1 MTSKTLE
8 SVFVPVRGV
17 KPPKNGHI
25 GYKCTLYPGW
35 ISTRRFLRQMQKD
48 NIDCALLQ
56 QEACH
61 RNEVKFAKGKLKS
74 RVLHLMREPIIQ
86 LVMCSLVLLDAL
98 IVTAEIILEI
108 HAVKAEK
115 KIYEYERSHM
125 NHKMYRYYC
134 TSHTDPESV
143 FTPTTREIC
152 CQRPINRSGV
162 AFEAIPSPFALCCL
176 ARGGSDCGGNGGQAR
191 GRLFTVYHSVSAP
204 PLDQMS
210 MHCSHLTCCLSQLG
224 RFMRNPLE
232 AMGKFG
238 SCHFFHTI
246 ACILHFLSILILC
259 VFVIQLA
266 VKVLCM
272 GRAFFRLKFEIV
284 DGIIIIISLIADG
297 IFVYI
302 ASDEITL
309 IIVFLI
315 WRIVRVVNSLLMH
328 EKQRN
333 EFRIQLQK
341 RARRLSELKV
351 EALNGKIALLEK
363 HIDNLESMCVELGVP
378 REQLIFCRPTV
389 SKSGKEATKNAIRS
403 MVFLTS
409 EIITQFAVGMNS
421 KTQETNPDSEGSC
434 SAPGDT
440 TSSSANVPPAIE
452 CIPSERT
459 SNPNSSINPS
469 PSSSPTL
476 WTKLKPS

>member
-1 MTSKTLE
+1 
-8 SVFVPVRGV
+8 
-17 KPPKNGHI
+17 
-25 GYKCTLYPGW
+25 
-35 ISTRRFLRQMQKD
+35 MQKD

-61 RNEVKFAKGKLKS
+61 RNEVKFAKGKKEGVVRNS
-74 RVLHLMREPIIQ
+74 Q
-86 LVMCSLVLLDAL
+86 LRIMQVTGNSVTLPSSLSLR
-98 IVTAEIILEI
+98 I
-108 HAVKAEK
+108 AEK
-115 KIYEYERSHM
+115 KIYEYERSHL

-134 TSHTDPESV
+134 TSHIDPESV
-143 FTPTTREIC
+143 FAPTTREVC
-152 CQRPINRSGV
+152 CQRPVNRSDV
-162 AFEAIPSPFALCCL
+162 AFEAIPSPFALCCP
-176 ARGGSDCGGNGGQAR
+176 ARGGSDCGGTGGPAK

-204 PLDQMS
+204 SLDQMS

-224 RFMRNPLE
+224 RLMQSPLE
-232 AMGKFG
+232 AMGESG

-259 VFVIQLA
+259 IFVIQLA
-266 VKVLCM
+266 VKVVCM

-302 ASDEITL
+302 ASEEITL
-309 IIVFLI
+309 IIVFLL
-315 WRIVRVVNSLLMH
+315 WRIVRVVNSLLMY

-341 RARRLSELKV
+341 RARRMSELKV
-351 EALNGKIALLEK
+351 EALNGKIILLEK

-378 REQLIFCRPTV
+378 REQLLFCRPTI
-389 SKSGKEATKNAIRS
+389 SKSGKEVTKNAIRS

-409 EIITQFAVGMNS
+409 EIITQFAVGVNP
-421 KTQETNPDSEGSC
+421 KTQETSPTIGGSC
-434 SAPGDT
+434 SALNAT
-440 TSSSANVPPAIE
+440 TSSSASAPPAIE
-452 CIPSERT
+452 YRPSERT

-469 PSSSPTL
+469 PSSSPPL